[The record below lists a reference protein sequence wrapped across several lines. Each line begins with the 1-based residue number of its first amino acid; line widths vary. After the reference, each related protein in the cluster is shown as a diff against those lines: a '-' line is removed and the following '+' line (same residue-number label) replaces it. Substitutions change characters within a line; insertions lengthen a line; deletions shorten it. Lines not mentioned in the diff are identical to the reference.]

1 MRTLIW
7 VLIPLNGCKGK
18 KLRANTNDG
27 RRRTLSF
34 LCFFNN
40 YAVSRNYSVNRSDL
54 SNGYILRQFS
64 FCILVLGTAIFC
76 RNRIG

>member
-7 VLIPLNGCKGK
+7 VLIPLNGCKGN

-27 RRRTLSF
+27 WRRTLSF

-40 YAVSRNYSVNRSDL
+40 YAVAR
-54 SNGYILRQFS
+54 
-64 FCILVLGTAIFC
+64 
-76 RNRIG
+76 